1 MKTAA
6 TRQKFDIGIILGI
19 TFLILVSIIVLRS
32 IAPFV
37 FPVYFVYL
45 VLGII
50 SFLIFSQIDFDVLS
64 LFGKY
69 FYVGSIIFLSLPLII
84 GQVTR
89 GVVRWIPLGP
99 VSIQPAEL
107 VRPFLLIFF
116 ASYLSRRKVSLIDF
130 IKASIL
136 FLLPFVLIVIQP
148 SLGVAIMTGI
158 GFLGV
163 VLSSTFN
170 KKILILFLLALALF
184 IPIFWHFLAPY
195 QRERIVSFGNY
206 NSIQAMISVV
216 SGKITVQGLG
226 KVTETQ
232 LSFLPEKQT
241 DFIFASISEELGFV
255 GAILILAVLFFILF
269 RVSLVIT
276 HSESPAARAFVSGVL
291 LSLFAQTFVHVGM
304 NMGMLP
310 ITGLPLPLVS
320 AGGSSLIATMTMLGM
335 VIGAKK

>member
-107 VRPFLLIFF
+107 VRPL
-116 ASYLSRRKVSLIDF
+116 
-130 IKASIL
+130 
-136 FLLPFVLIVIQP
+136 
-148 SLGVAIMTGI
+148 
-158 GFLGV
+158 
-163 VLSSTFN
+163 
-170 KKILILFLLALALF
+170 
-184 IPIFWHFLAPY
+184 
-195 QRERIVSFGNY
+195 
-206 NSIQAMISVV
+206 
-216 SGKITVQGLG
+216 
-226 KVTETQ
+226 TE
-232 LSFLPEKQT
+232 S
-241 DFIFASISEELGFV
+241 
-255 GAILILAVLFFILF
+255 
-269 RVSLVIT
+269 
-276 HSESPAARAFVSGVL
+276 
-291 LSLFAQTFVHVGM
+291 
-304 NMGMLP
+304 
-310 ITGLPLPLVS
+310 
-320 AGGSSLIATMTMLGM
+320 
-335 VIGAKK
+335 

>member
-1 MKTAA
+1 MKIA

-19 TFLILVSIIVLRS
+19 TFLILVSVIVLRS

-50 SFLIFSQIDFDVLS
+50 SFLIFSQIDFDVLAI
-64 LFGKY
+64 FGKY
-69 FYVGSIIFLSLPLII
+69 FYIGSIIFLSLPLII

-116 ASYLSRRKVSLIDF
+116 ATYLSRRKVTLIDF
-130 IKASIL
+130 IKASSL

-170 KKILILFLLALALF
+170 KKILFLLALALF

-206 NSIQAMISVV
+206 NSIQAMISVG
-216 SGKITVQGLG
+216 SGQITGQGLG
-226 KVTETQ
+226 KGT
-232 LSFLPEKQT
+232 
-241 DFIFASISEELGFV
+241 
-255 GAILILAVLFFILF
+255 
-269 RVSLVIT
+269 
-276 HSESPAARAFVSGVL
+276 
-291 LSLFAQTFVHVGM
+291 
-304 NMGMLP
+304 
-310 ITGLPLPLVS
+310 
-320 AGGSSLIATMTMLGM
+320 
-335 VIGAKK
+335 

>member
-1 MKTAA
+1 M
-6 TRQKFDIGIILGI
+6 
-19 TFLILVSIIVLRS
+19 IVLRS

-45 VLGII
+45 ALGII
-50 SFLIFSQIDFDVLS
+50 SFLIFSQIDFDVLA

-69 FYVGSIIFLSLPLII
+69 FYIGSIIFLSLPLII

-89 GVVRWIPLGP
+89 GVVRWIPIGP

-116 ASYLSRRKVSLIDF
+116 ASYLSQKKVGMGNFLR
-130 IKASIL
+130 ATLL
-136 FLLPFVLIVIQP
+136 FSLPFILIVVQP
-148 SLGVAIMTGI
+148 SLGVAIMTSI

-163 VLSSTFN
+163 VLASTFN
-170 KKILILFLLALALF
+170 KKILAIFLLGLALF
-184 IPIFWHFLAPY
+184 IPLFWHFLAPY

-206 NSIQAMISVV
+206 NSIQAMISVG
-216 SGKITVQGLG
+216 SGQITGQGLG
-226 KVTETQ
+226 KGTETQ

-241 DFIFASISEELGFV
+241 DFIFASIAEEMGFV
-255 GAILILAVLFFILF
+255 GAILILAVLFFVLF
-269 RVSLVIT
+269 RVSIIIT
-276 HSESPAARAFVSGVL
+276 HAESPGARAFVSGVF